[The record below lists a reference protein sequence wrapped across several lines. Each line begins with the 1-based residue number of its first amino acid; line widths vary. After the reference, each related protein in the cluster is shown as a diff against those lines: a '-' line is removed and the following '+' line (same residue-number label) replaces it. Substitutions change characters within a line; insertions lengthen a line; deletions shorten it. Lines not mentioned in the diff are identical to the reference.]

1 MDGLYLLWWV
11 QEKGISPAV
20 VAATMAAGDLA
31 LMALEVPT
39 GWFAD
44 RFGYRR
50 SLILGSLLQ
59 VAGMICC
66 WLAEGV
72 PGLIVACLLV
82 AVADAFRSGAD
93 QALLYRSCV
102 ALGRESEFQRIEAR
116 SRSVQVIALAGL
128 IVAGGAIATTWGFG
142 AAWAAET
149 LLCACGCAVAAAM
162 VEPPACADEDEEK
175 SFSSEESS
183 SSLVK
188 VPWRTVGLV
197 ILPLAFL
204 DAAGSTGSF
213 LLQTT
218 GERSP
223 TAVTLLVALITL
235 ADAIGSAVATRLPA
249 VGARVQLVAAAIGS
263 LLVAVALTLPAA
275 LVPATIALSFAT
287 GVLHPLRAA
296 AIQRLASDGVR
307 ARAASAASACDMAI
321 STIFLLLAG
330 GVLARRS
337 RTS

>member
-11 QEKGISPAV
+11 QEKQLSPAV
-20 VAATMAAGDLA
+20 VAASMAAGDLL

-50 SLILGSLLQ
+50 SLILGSILQ

-66 WLAEGV
+66 WLADGI
-72 PGLIVACLLV
+72 PGLVAACLLV

-93 QALLYRSCV
+93 QALLYRTCV
-102 ALGRESEFQRIEAR
+102 AIGREPEFQRIEAR
-116 SRSVQVIALAGL
+116 ARAVQVVTLAVL
-128 IVAGGAIATTWGFG
+128 IVGGGAIVATWGF
-142 AAWAAET
+142 AAGWLAEAA
-149 LLCACGCAVAAAM
+149 LCACGCAIACAM
-162 VEPPACADEDEEK
+162 VEPPACQDDENA
-175 SFSSEESS
+175 SSERGAWI
-183 SSLVK
+183 
-188 VPWRTVGLV
+188 PWRTAVIV

-204 DAAGSTGSF
+204 DAAASSGSF

-218 GERSP
+218 GERGP
-223 TAVTLLVALITL
+223 WEVTPLIALITL
-235 ADAIGSAVATRLPA
+235 ADAMGSALAARLPG

-263 LLVAVALTLPAA
+263 LLVILALTVPAA
-275 LVPATIALSFAT
+275 LVPATIALSSVT

-296 AIQRLASDGVR
+296 AIQRMASDGIR
-307 ARAASAASACDMAI
+307 ARAASAASACDMAL

-330 GVLARRS
+330 GLLTRR
-337 RTS
+337 R